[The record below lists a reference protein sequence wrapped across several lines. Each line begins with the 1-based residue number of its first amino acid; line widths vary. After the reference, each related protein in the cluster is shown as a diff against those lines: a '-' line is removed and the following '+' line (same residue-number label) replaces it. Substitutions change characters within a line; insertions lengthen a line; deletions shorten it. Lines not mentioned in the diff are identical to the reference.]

1 MARDPFAPVPQSSM
15 PQWVWIVV
23 GVVALMVV
31 GVGTTMAIVISKRPP
46 PVVATPAV
54 SPPATPSGPATGPA
68 PATTK
73 VAANDGQPGGAATDS
88 KPDKEDKGDKP
99 EKKKHHGGGSKSAK
113 AESKPSGPA
122 APPPP
127 PKKQNNMSQKDID
140 KLLGI

>member
-31 GVGTTMAIVISKRPP
+31 GVGTTMAIVLSKRPP

-54 SPPATPSGPATGPA
+54 PAGQPAVTPPATGTS
-68 PATTK
+68 PATTQ
-73 VAANDGQPGGAATDS
+73 VAANDPQAGATDS
-88 KPDKEDKGDKP
+88 KPDKGEKGDKP
-99 EKKKHHGGGSKSAK
+99 EKKKHHSGGSSHATK
-113 AESKPSGPA
+113 AEPKASGPA